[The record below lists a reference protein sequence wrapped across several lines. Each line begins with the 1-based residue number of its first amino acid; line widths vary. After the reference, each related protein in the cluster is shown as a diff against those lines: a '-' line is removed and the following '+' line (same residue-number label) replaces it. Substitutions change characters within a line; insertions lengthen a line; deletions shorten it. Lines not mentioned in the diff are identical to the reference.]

1 MPEGFF
7 YVYEINGLSMKYAA
21 TSPPGFFTLVF
32 LTGLSIL
39 SLNMFLPS
47 LSNIAEEF
55 QADYSIVSLSVAG
68 YLGITAVL
76 QLIIGPLS
84 DRFGRRPVLLSGLVI
99 FILASL
105 GCMLASNIWT
115 FLAFHVMQGA
125 IISGGVLPYAI
136 IRDSAPEQE
145 VASQMGYVAMAMA
158 VAPMLGPMV
167 GGVLDE
173 LFGWRSSFLFF
184 TVLGLA
190 ALVLC
195 WIDLGET
202 NKSPSETFTKQF
214 QAYPDLF
221 RSRRYWGY
229 ALCITFSVG
238 AFYIFITGVPLVAE
252 TILELSPAELGFYM
266 GTITAGFA
274 LGSFLSG
281 RYSKRYPLT
290 TMMIAGRIV
299 ACVGLIG
306 GLTLFLTGF
315 VNVVSLFGAT
325 VFVGLGNGLTMPSA
339 NAGALSVRP
348 RLAGSASGLKGA
360 LTVGGGAVLTLI
372 AGVILTEGGGPYQL
386 LGMMLFCSVVALLAA
401 LDVLRINRRK
411 ERAFPHTPIN

>member
-1 MPEGFF
+1 
-7 YVYEINGLSMKYAA
+7 MKYAA

-32 LTGLSIL
+32 ISGLSIL

-47 LSNIAEEF
+47 LANIAQEF
-55 QADYSIVSLSVAG
+55 QTDYSIVSLSVAG

-84 DRFGRRPVLLSGLVI
+84 DRFGRRCVLLSGLAI

-115 FLAFHVMQGA
+115 FLAFRVLQGV
-125 IISGGVLPYAI
+125 IIAGGVLPYAI

-145 VASQMGYVAMAMA
+145 AASQMGYVSMAMA

-167 GGVLDE
+167 GGALDE
-173 LFGWRSSFLFF
+173 LFGWRSNFLFF
-184 TVLGLA
+184 AVLGLA
-190 ALVLC
+190 AFVLC

-202 NKSPSETFTKQF
+202 NKSPSETFRKQF
-214 QAYPDLF
+214 QAYPELL
-221 RSRRYWGY
+221 RSRRYWGFT
-229 ALCITFSVG
+229 LCVTFSVG
-238 AFYIFITGVPLVAE
+238 AFYIFITGVPLVTE
-252 TILELSPAELGFYM
+252 SFFDLSPAVLGFYI

-281 RYSKRYPLT
+281 RYSNRYPLT
-290 TMMIAGRIV
+290 TMMIVGRIV
-299 ACVGLIG
+299 ACAGLIVGL
-306 GLTLFLTGF
+306 TFFLMGF
-315 VNVVSLFGAT
+315 VNVFSLFGAT

-348 RLAGSASGLKGA
+348 KLAGSASGLKGA
-360 LTVGGGAVLTLI
+360 LAVGGGAVLTSI
-372 AGVILTEGGGPYQL
+372 AAVILTEGGGPYQL
-386 LGMMLFCSVVALLAA
+386 LGMMLFCSIVAMLAA
-401 LDVLRINRRK
+401 LDVLRVSRRK
-411 ERAFPHTPIN
+411 GRALS

>member
-1 MPEGFF
+1 MPKGFF
-7 YVYEINGLSMKYAA
+7 YVYEINEFSMKYAA

-32 LTGLSIL
+32 LTGLSVL

-47 LSNIAEEF
+47 LSNIAAEF
-55 QADYSIVSLSVAG
+55 QADYTIVSLSVAG

-84 DRFGRRPVLLSGLVI
+84 DRFGRRPVILSGLAI

-105 GCMLASNIWT
+105 GCMLANNIWV
-115 FLAFHVMQGA
+115 FLAFRVMQGV
-125 IISGGVLPYAI
+125 IIAGGVLSFAI

-145 VASQMGYVAMAMA
+145 AASQMSYVSMAMA

-167 GGVLDE
+167 GGMLDE
-173 LFGWRSSFLFF
+173 LFGWRSSFLLF
-184 TVLGLA
+184 TVLGLV

-202 NKSPSETFTKQF
+202 NKSTSETFTKQF

-229 ALCITFSVG
+229 TLCITFSVG

-299 ACVGLIG
+299 ACAGLMV
-306 GLTLFLTGF
+306 GLTLFLIGF
-315 VNVVSLFGAT
+315 VNVFSLFGAT

-348 RLAGSASGLKGA
+348 KLAGSASGLKGA
-360 LTVGGGAVLTLI
+360 LAVGGGAVLTSI

-386 LGMMLFCSVVALLAA
+386 LGMMLFCSVVAMLAA
-401 LDVLRINRRK
+401 LDVLRINRRSG
-411 ERAFPHTPIN
+411 